1 MNTYWDAF
9 HGKYSGQLDNI
20 DLIVI
25 LEAFYHFC
33 NGDEELCDKII
44 VYGKWK

>member
-9 HGKYSGQLDNI
+9 IMKYNDI
-20 DLIVI
+20 KDVDLIVI
-25 LEAFYHFC
+25 LEAFYYFC
-33 NGDEELCDKII
+33 NGDSDLCDKII